1 MHATDF
7 SVGHRLP
14 TFAGT
19 STLRRLM
26 ENVVI
31 IGSGCA
37 GWTAAL
43 YAARANL
50 RPLVLTGRQPGGLLT
65 TTTIVENY
73 PGFPEGVD
81 GYELMT
87 RMQKQA
93 ERFGARA
100 QFGTLEAADLSRR
113 PFALTVDGER
123 VDAQTVIIATGASHR
138 HLGLESEHKLENKG
152 VTYCATCDGALPM
165 FRNQPLVVVGGG
177 DSACEEALYLTRFGS
192 VVHLVHRRDS
202 LRASKI
208 MAERALSNPKI
219 KPVWDSIVTDVLEV
233 NQDKVTGVRVKNVK
247 TNGEKVIDC
256 AGVFV
261 AIGHVPNTQLFKGV
275 IHMDANGYIRP
286 KNGASTNVPGVF
298 VAGDCAD
305 HVYRQA
311 VTAAGMG
318 CAAAIEAERFLATLR
333 Q

>member
-1 MHATDF
+1 
-7 SVGHRLP
+7 
-14 TFAGT
+14 
-19 STLRRLM
+19 M
-26 ENVVI
+26 EKVAI

-43 YAARANL
+43 YTARANL
-50 RPLVLTGRQPGGLLT
+50 RPLVLTGSQPGGLLT
-65 TTTIVENY
+65 TTTVVENY
-73 PGFPEGVD
+73 PGFPDGID

-100 QFGTLEAADLSRR
+100 QFGSVEAVNLAVQ
-113 PFALTVDGER
+113 PFVLTVDGER
-123 VDAQTVIIATGASHR
+123 LEAETVIIASGASHR
-138 HLGLESEHKLENKG
+138 HLNLESEHALEHHG

-165 FRNQPLVVVGGG
+165 FRNQPLVVIGGG
-177 DSACEEALYLTRFGS
+177 DSACEEAMYLTRFGS
-192 VVHLVHRRDS
+192 TVYLVHRRDT

-208 MAERALSNPKI
+208 MADRTLANEKV
-219 KPVWDSIVTDVLEV
+219 KPVWDSVVTEILDTA
-233 NQDKVTGVRVKNVK
+233 QKRVTGVRVRNVK
-247 TNGEKVIDC
+247 TNSESVLDC

-275 IHMDANGYIRP
+275 IDMDELGYIIP
-286 KNGASTNVPGVF
+286 KRGAATNIPGVF
-298 VAGDCAD
+298 VAGDCSD

-318 CAAAIEAERFLATLR
+318 CAAAIEAERYLAAR
-333 Q
+333 NE